1 MPNAKKK
8 KGKGNKAERAAKLSL
23 RAERNLPIESLPS
36 FFPVPETPQQEMKRI
51 LSYKHISTGP
61 CGFYEQVPVSITP
74 KENGKFNVQMFTNDK
89 KRVEKTVEL
98 VDFSRQFEL
107 GFNFLPDYDRNAATY
122 PVAREIMNRVNH
134 DVDVSRRAKKRI
146 GDVPH
151 NIRDAYLKFLERGEN
166 IQIRCGTNCRG
177 LPEAQLPSAKHW
189 CEVKLVGD
197 EYIDHTFSIFA

>member
-1 MPNAKKK
+1 MVSLLKSNQFV
-8 KGKGNKAERAAKLSL
+8 AAVK
-23 RAERNLPIESLPS
+23 P
-36 FFPVPETPQQEMKRI
+36 
-51 LSYKHISTGP
+51 G
-61 CGFYEQVPVSITP
+61 
-74 KENGKFNVQMFTNDK
+74 
-89 KRVEKTVEL
+89 
-98 VDFSRQFEL
+98 
-107 GFNFLPDYDRNAATY
+107 
-122 PVAREIMNRVNH
+122 VARWEALALPPCQCFRCTDLQQALNH